1 MALSTPLFTTYNFLR
16 AAALLVGL
24 AIALPLVW
32 RSARWVFFPP
42 VRVAYA
48 QAVAGRITAVS
59 KNRQYYLQQLD
70 GRTYRD
76 YDFNAFVP
84 AGSTVDRDRLSQDA
98 ENDLVLGTHLVA
110 GDYVR
115 KAANSAVLTVQHG
128 GQTSTWRCPAAE

>member
-1 MALSTPLFTTYNFLR
+1 LALSSPLFTTYNFLR

-24 AIALPLVW
+24 AIAIPLVW
-32 RSARWVFFPP
+32 RSALWVFFPP
-42 VRVAYA
+42 MRIAYA

-59 KNRQYYLQQLD
+59 MNRQYYLQQLD
-70 GRTYRD
+70 GHTYRY

-84 AGSTVDRDRLSQDA
+84 ALSTVDRDSLSQDA
-98 ENDLVLGTHLVA
+98 ENDLVLGTHLVV

-128 GQTSTWRCPAAE
+128 EHTSTWRCPTAD